1 MFANGVPA
9 QRRENVIADVR
20 TGERARVIYGFG
32 YGVRTCTDE
41 MVPRHSTS
49 SQFSDRNVSQAN
61 IILGP
66 YEHLEKIPTHIEGMI

>member
-1 MFANGVPA
+1 M
-9 QRRENVIADVR
+9 
-20 TGERARVIYGFG
+20 IYGFE

-61 IILGP
+61 KILGP
-66 YEHLEKIPTHIEGMI
+66 YEHLEKIPTHIEGLI